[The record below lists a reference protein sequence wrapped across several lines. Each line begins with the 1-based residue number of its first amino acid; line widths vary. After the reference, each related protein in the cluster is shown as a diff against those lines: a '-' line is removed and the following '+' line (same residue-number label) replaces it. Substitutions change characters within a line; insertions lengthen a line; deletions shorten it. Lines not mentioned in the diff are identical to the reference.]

1 MHRGDWKK
9 EGERPGRQVALFL
22 ATGVVLAIFSM
33 GLHVGHAGVGENEAR
48 SQADATV
55 AIVAKEFSFAPES
68 VEISLGQTVEIKLRN
83 RGVLAHN
90 LTIENV
96 GKKTKTIQSGNQ
108 DSVRFTPEEAGEYR
122 FYCAVPGH
130 RDAGM
135 AGTILVKEE

>member
-1 MHRGDWKK
+1 MREI
-9 EGERPGRQVALFL
+9 EGAGRQLALIL

-33 GLHVGHAGVGENEAR
+33 GIHVGHAGAGNDRAR
-48 SQADATV
+48 SKADATV
-55 AIVAKEFSFAPES
+55 EIVAKEFSFAPES
-68 VEISLGQTVEIKLRN
+68 VKISLGQTVEFKLRN

-108 DSVRFTPEEAGEYR
+108 DTLRFTPDEPGEYC

-135 AGTILVKEE
+135 TGTLVVAKE